1 MIHETTKLL
10 RQSAM
15 TWTAAACLPVP
26 ALLMTNP
33 ATNADVACLYLG
45 LASAWLA
52 TEILRFGGY
61 PDSRSTW
68 LIKTTAI
75 GVALLTNA
83 AMFVAFGTMVSVRSN
98 LPFPV
103 LATFAIIPSIGLV
116 PWLTLRLR
124 DPFKAIV
131 LSAFILMAAK
141 LSACVVAKIVY
152 GPDFMERGYIAADW
166 RTAKL
171 MISLT
176 WSLITTISFGL
187 LVLAYWQFEPQAIAV
202 KRHKPLVE

>member
-33 ATNADVACLYLG
+33 ATNAEVACLYLG
-45 LASAWLA
+45 LASAWLE

-68 LIKTTAI
+68 LIKMTAI
-75 GVALLTNA
+75 GVAVLTNA

-187 LVLAYWQFEPQAIAV
+187 LVLAYWQFEPQPIAV
-202 KRHKPLVE
+202 KRHTSLVE